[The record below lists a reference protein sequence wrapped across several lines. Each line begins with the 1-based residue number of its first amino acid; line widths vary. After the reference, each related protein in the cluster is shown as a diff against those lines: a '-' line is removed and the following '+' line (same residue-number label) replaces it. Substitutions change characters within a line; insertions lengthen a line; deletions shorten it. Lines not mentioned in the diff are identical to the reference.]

1 MRTWIFLT
9 VLVLALVLLALGGW
23 TARSIGAVGRQ
34 LHPRSHRR
42 KETT

>member
-9 VLVLALVLLALGGW
+9 VLVLALVLLALAGL
-23 TARSIGAVGRQ
+23 TTRSIGGIGRQ
-34 LHPRSHRR
+34 LRPRSDRR